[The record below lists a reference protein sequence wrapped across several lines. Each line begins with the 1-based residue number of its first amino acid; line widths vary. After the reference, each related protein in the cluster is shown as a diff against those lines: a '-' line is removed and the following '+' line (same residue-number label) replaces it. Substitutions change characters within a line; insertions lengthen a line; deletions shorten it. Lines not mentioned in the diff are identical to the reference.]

1 MPVPQPAHT
10 HKTIPVWLTLL
21 IVCAALAGASNVI
34 FWQARMVSRL
44 QSQLAG
50 RAIENA
56 ELQRRLDQW
65 TRAQAEQSPA
75 APKASAPR
83 LAPSDAGTSGAEA
96 LSAAEQRVGHLR
108 DSLAEANAE
117 ITRLQARTS
126 DLQAQVESAAADNRS
141 LTAAA
146 EASKKGLADAQQT
159 VETVRAELQANSARI
174 TQLENSNARLKE
186 DAAAAKQSTAP
197 AQQIISDL
205 EGIFRRRETHLNNI
219 LRRYREIT
227 EQYRAMSGVMDSQRD
242 RGVATSAAEISR
254 IQNSIA
260 LAEEDLKQL
269 NVLNAQAALL
279 ERKLPVR

>member
-1 MPVPQPAHT
+1 LPVPEPAHS
-10 HKTIPVWLTLL
+10 HKSIPVWLTLV
-21 IVCAALAGASNVI
+21 IVCAALAGAGNVI
-34 FWQARMVSRL
+34 FWQARMISRV
-44 QSQLAG
+44 QGQVAS
-50 RAIENA
+50 RATENA
-56 ELQRRLDQW
+56 ELQRRLDQL
-65 TRAQAEQSPA
+65 THAPAEQAPA
-75 APKASAPR
+75 APKASMPR
-83 LAPSDAGTSGAEA
+83 LTPSDAGASGAEA
-96 LSAAEQRVGHLR
+96 LYAAEQRAGHLR

-126 DLQAQVESAAADNRS
+126 DLQAQVESAAADHHA

-146 EASKKGLADAQQT
+146 EASKKGLADAQET

-174 TQLENSNARLKE
+174 TQLEKSNARLKE
-186 DAAAAKQSTAP
+186 DAATAKQSPGP

-260 LAEEDLKQL
+260 LAEEDLKQI

>member
-1 MPVPQPAHT
+1 MPVPPPAHT
-10 HKTIPVWLTLL
+10 HKSIPVWLTLV
-21 IVCAALAGASNVI
+21 IVCAALAGAGNVI
-34 FWQARMVSRL
+34 FWQARMISRV

-50 RAIENA
+50 RASENA
-56 ELQRRLDQW
+56 ELQRRLDQL
-65 TRAQAEQSPA
+65 TRARAEQAPA
-75 APKASAPR
+75 APKASASR
-83 LAPSDAGTSGAEA
+83 LTPSDAGTYGAEA
-96 LSAAEQRVGHLR
+96 LSAAEQQAGHLR

-126 DLQAQVESAAADNRS
+126 DLQTQVENAVADNRS

-146 EASKKGLADAQQT
+146 EASKKGLADAQET

-174 TQLENSNARLKE
+174 KQLENSNARLKE
-186 DAAAAKQSTAP
+186 DAAAARQSTAP

-205 EGIFRRRETHLNNI
+205 EGIFRRRDTHLNNI

-260 LAEEDLKQL
+260 LAEEDLRQISA
-269 NVLNAQAALL
+269 LNAQAALL
-279 ERKLPVR
+279 ERKLPVK

>member
-10 HKTIPVWLTLL
+10 HKYIPVWLTLV
-21 IVCAALAGASNVI
+21 IVCAALAGAGNVI
-34 FWQARMVSRL
+34 FWQARMVSRV
-44 QSQLAG
+44 QAQLAS
-50 RAIENA
+50 RASENA
-56 ELQRRLDQW
+56 ELERRVDQL
-65 TRAQAEQSPA
+65 TRARAEQAPA
-75 APKASAPR
+75 APKSSAPR
-83 LAPSDAGTSGAEA
+83 LAPSDAGISGAEA
-96 LSAAEQRVGHLR
+96 LSAAEQRAGHLR

-126 DLQAQVESAAADNRS
+126 DLQTQVENAAADNRS

-146 EASKKGLADAQQT
+146 EASKKGLADAQET

-174 TQLENSNARLKE
+174 KQLENSNARLKE
-186 DAAAAKQSTAP
+186 DAATARQSTAP

-260 LAEEDLKQL
+260 LAEEDLKQI

-279 ERKLPVR
+279 ERKLPVK

>member
-1 MPVPQPAHT
+1 V
-10 HKTIPVWLTLL
+10 
-21 IVCAALAGASNVI
+21 IVCAALAGAGNVI
-34 FWQARMVSRL
+34 FWQARMISRV

-50 RAIENA
+50 RASENA
-56 ELQRRLDQW
+56 ELQHRLDQL
-65 TRAQAEQSPA
+65 TRARAEQAPA
-75 APKASAPR
+75 APKASASR
-83 LAPSDAGTSGAEA
+83 LTPSDAGTYGAEA
-96 LSAAEQRVGHLR
+96 LSAAEQQAGHLR

-126 DLQAQVESAAADNRS
+126 DLQTQVENAVADNRS

-146 EASKKGLADAQQT
+146 EASKKGLADAQET

-174 TQLENSNARLKE
+174 KQLENSNARLKE
-186 DAAAAKQSTAP
+186 DAATARQSTAP

-205 EGIFRRRETHLNNI
+205 EGIFRRRDTHLNNI

-227 EQYRAMSGVMDSQRD
+227 EQYRAMSGVMDSQHD

-254 IQNSIA
+254 IQNSIS
-260 LAEEDLKQL
+260 LAEEDLKQI

-279 ERKLPVR
+279 ERKLPVK

>member
-1 MPVPQPAHT
+1 MPEPAHS
-10 HKTIPVWLTLL
+10 HKSIPVWLTLV
-21 IVCAALAGASNVI
+21 IVCAALAGAGNVI
-34 FWQARMVSRL
+34 FWQARMISRV
-44 QSQLAG
+44 QGQLAA
-50 RAIENA
+50 RASENA
-56 ELQRRLDQW
+56 ELERRLNQL
-65 TRAQAEQSPA
+65 TRAPAQQVPA
-75 APKASAPR
+75 APKASMPR
-83 LAPSDAGTSGAEA
+83 LTPSDAGASGAEA
-96 LSAAEQRVGHLR
+96 LSAVEQRAGHLR

-117 ITRLQARTS
+117 ITRLQARIS
-126 DLQAQVESAAADNRS
+126 ELQAQVESAAADNRA
-141 LTAAA
+141 LAAAA
-146 EASKKGLADAQQT
+146 EVSKKGLADAQET
-159 VETVRAELQANSARI
+159 VETVRAELQANSTRV
-174 TQLENSNARLKE
+174 TQLEKSNARLKE
-186 DAAAAKQSTAP
+186 DAAAKQSTAP

-260 LAEEDLKQL
+260 LAEEDLKQI

>member
-1 MPVPQPAHT
+1 LPVPQPAHT
-10 HKTIPVWLTLL
+10 HKSIPVWLTLV
-21 IVCAALAGASNVI
+21 IICAALAGAGNVI
-34 FWQARMVSRL
+34 FWQARMISRV
-44 QSQLAG
+44 QAQLAS
-50 RAIENA
+50 RASENA
-56 ELQRRLDQW
+56 ELERRVDQL
-65 TRAQAEQSPA
+65 TRARAEQAPA
-75 APKASAPR
+75 APKSAAPR
-83 LAPSDAGTSGAEA
+83 LAPSDAGISGAEA
-96 LSAAEQRVGHLR
+96 LSASEQRAAHLR

-126 DLQAQVESAAADNRS
+126 DLQTQVENAAADNRS

-146 EASKKGLADAQQT
+146 EASKEGLADAQET

-174 TQLENSNARLKE
+174 KQLENSNARLKE
-186 DAAAAKQSTAP
+186 DAATARQSTAP

-254 IQNSIA
+254 IQNSIS
-260 LAEEDLKQL
+260 LAEEDLKQI

-279 ERKLPVR
+279 ERKLPVK